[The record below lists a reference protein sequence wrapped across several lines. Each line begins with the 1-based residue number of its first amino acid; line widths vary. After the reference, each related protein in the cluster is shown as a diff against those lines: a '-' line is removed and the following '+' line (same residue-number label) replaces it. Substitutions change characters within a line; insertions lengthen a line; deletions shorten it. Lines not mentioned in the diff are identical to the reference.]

1 MIIQRPSSSRGQT
14 KTDRLDS
21 RHGFSFGGYY
31 DPAWMGFGPLRV
43 LNEDHLAPGA
53 AFDAQRRANME
64 LLTYVVDGELVH
76 RDSLGGENAVRAG
89 ELQWLSA
96 GHGVEHT
103 ESNASDATPAHVLRI
118 WIQPS
123 RLNHEPA
130 YARHPAAD
138 PDARGWVVRAAGD
151 GRANSLPIR
160 QDVRVSQVRLA
171 RGATAEYALDAS
183 RLYWLHLVSG
193 RATANGEH
201 VLEAGDALG
210 WQDED
215 GTLALQGGSDE
226 PALALLF
233 DLPE

>member
-1 MIIQRPSSSRGQT
+1 MIIQRPASSRGHA

-21 RHGFSFGGYY
+21 RHSFSFGGYY

-43 LNEDHLAPGA
+43 LNEEHLAPGA

-64 LLTYVVDGELVH
+64 LLTFVLDGELVH
-76 RDSLGGENAVRAG
+76 RDSLGGEGTVRVG

-96 GHGVEHT
+96 GHGVEHA
-103 ESNASDATPAHVLRI
+103 ESNASGAAPAHVLRV

-130 YARHPAAD
+130 YAKRATGTG
-138 PDARGWVVRAAGD
+138 ARGWTLLAAGD
-151 GRANSLPIR
+151 GRADSLPIR
-160 QDVRVSQVRLA
+160 QDARVSQVRLA
-171 RGATAEYALDAS
+171 HGEGAEYALDAS
-183 RLYWLHLVSG
+183 RLYWLHLVTG

-201 VLEAGDALG
+201 MLEAGAALG

-215 GTLALQGGSDE
+215 GTLTLQGGSDE